1 MPTRL
6 PNRPRAKVLRAND
19 PPPQQ
24 PRSRRPRNVDPIETT
39 DWLAWWTLS
48 IAASAILI
56 AALGYFANDPVGAAM
71 VLTGAAAIMAIALG
85 VTRAPGDSQT

>member
-1 MPTRL
+1 M
-6 PNRPRAKVLRAND
+6 PNRSPNRARAKVLRRDESD
-19 PPPQQ
+19 PHLD
-24 PRSRRPRNVDPIETT
+24 RREPDPIETD

-71 VLTGAAAIMAIALG
+71 VLTGAAAIMAVALG
-85 VTRAPGDSQT
+85 VTRAPGDGQT

>member
-1 MPTRL
+1 VPIRRQ
-6 PNRPRAKVLRAND
+6 NRPRAKVLRAND
-19 PPPQQ
+19 SQPQE
-24 PRSRRPRNVDPIETT
+24 PRSRRPRDVDPIETI

-85 VTRAPGDSQT
+85 VTRAPGHSQT